1 MKQTYVSELFAQYR
15 RTGILIDTNI
25 LLLHFIGMVNRKRIG
40 KFNRTEKFTLE
51 DYDLLQRIIAH
62 FEQVII
68 TPNVM
73 TEVSNL
79 MDKIG
84 EPERSRCFALLAQVI
99 PQLSEFYLESQ
110 SIAANSGFTKFGLT
124 DCGIL
129 DLAREQYLVLTDDLK
144 LAVYLQREGVDV
156 VNFNT
161 IRVYN
166 WR

>member
-15 RTGILIDTNI
+15 RKGILIDTNI
-25 LLLHFIGMVNRKRIG
+25 LLLHFVGTINRKRISA
-40 KFNRTEKFTLE
+40 FNRTEKFVPD